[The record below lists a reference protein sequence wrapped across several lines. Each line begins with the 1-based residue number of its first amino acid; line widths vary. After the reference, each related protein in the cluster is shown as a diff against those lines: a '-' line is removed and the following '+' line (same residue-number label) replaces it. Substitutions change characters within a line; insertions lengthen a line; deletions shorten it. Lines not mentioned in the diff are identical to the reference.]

1 MPAEADREK
10 GKGIRLNL
18 LERNN
23 SEKEPRDRK
32 AKEKRERRQ
41 NVVPERKPRR
51 EAEEENSQDWHEPKV
66 PVILILSGITVV
78 LLLCIIVL
86 LVATPGRKKGDDNE
100 ALQQNMLDYADEQ
113 KQNDNVTTD
122 TPSQEIIVVE
132 SPETPEKEESDASET
147 TTEMPKPEEK
157 PDEKPEEEVLESETI
172 DKTAVVVDVEDEND
186 VSYTKEFIMNE
197 MMPYFEDNNLDA
209 IWDLAHLKRYV
220 KLSAGLKNTNTYY
233 YKGGT
238 DSSGKP
244 DGIGLAIYEN
254 NTYYYGSWSH
264 GVRSGDGRWI
274 RFYIDEIGAKTTK
287 KKYQS
292 HSYSGMWSDDLPNG
306 EGAEHYDVDISQ
318 ITSKDRVIQNVVGN
332 FTNGLYDGEM
342 YANTVDYIGNVEE
355 WDAVAHQGVF
365 ELWRDMS
372 SIGECSVWRNK
383 VDYELCLDV
392 DKSENKNQGMREL
405 LVKSSGK

>member
-1 MPAEADREK
+1 MEPEEKKEQSRRAASARNAGRESGEDK
-10 GKGIRLNL
+10 N
-18 LERNN
+18 
-23 SEKEPRDRK
+23 
-32 AKEKRERRQ
+32 
-41 NVVPERKPRR
+41 
-51 EAEEENSQDWHEPKV
+51 QDWREPKV
-66 PVILILSGITVV
+66 PIILILSGITIV

-86 LVATPGRKKGDDNE
+86 LVVSPGRKESDDSE

-113 KQNDNVTTD
+113 KQNDNVPAD

-132 SPETPEKEESDASET
+132 SSERPEIEETETSEETTETPEE
-147 TTEMPKPEEK
+147 
-157 PDEKPEEEVLESETI
+157 EKPEENEEEIPVESETI
-172 DKTAVVVDVEDEND
+172 DKTAIVVDVEDEND

-197 MMPYFEDNNLDA
+197 MMPYFADNNLDA

-238 DSSGKP
+238 DSDGKP
-244 DGIGLAIYEN
+244 DGVGLAIYEN

-274 RFYIDEIGAKTTK
+274 RFYIDDIGAKTTK

-292 HSYSGMWSDDLPNG
+292 HSYSGMWSNDLPNG

-318 ITSKDRVIQNVVGN
+318 LTSKDREIQNVVGN

-342 YANTVDYIGNVEE
+342 YANTVDHLGNVEE

-383 VDYELCLDV
+383 VDFELCLDV

-405 LVKSSGK
+405 FTKSSGK